1 MALFFNG
8 LGKENLRIRMILI
21 PLLLKRRP
29 PKVIAGAGL
38 MSRTLGAGRS
48 ARTMLYTSRGAT
60 VFSGAWYAS
69 ARLVDTSLEARVA
82 PGFVNAL
89 EPVTPDGIL
98 LSKGGVVKGEWKE
111 GEEQWLVLKVKID
124 LNGGKMVAKTQETV
138 EQDNLVVE
146 FSATARGAGTA
157 GAQEY
162 GYAPLAYMKKLPNGI
177 IQTFQIAYFSYRHN
191 TAKNQFGGGWRHFF
205 HVA

>member
-1 MALFFNG
+1 
-8 LGKENLRIRMILI
+8 
-21 PLLLKRRP
+21 
-29 PKVIAGAGL
+29 
-38 MSRTLGAGRS
+38 
-48 ARTMLYTSRGAT
+48 
-60 VFSGAWYAS
+60 
-69 ARLVDTSLEARVA
+69 
-82 PGFVNAL
+82 
-89 EPVTPDGIL
+89 
-98 LSKGGVVKGEWKE
+98 
-111 GEEQWLVLKVKID
+111 
-124 LNGGKMVAKTQETV
+124 MVAKTQDTV

-146 FSATARGAGTA
+146 FSETARGAGTA

>member
-1 MALFFNG
+1 
-8 LGKENLRIRMILI
+8 
-21 PLLLKRRP
+21 
-29 PKVIAGAGL
+29 
-38 MSRTLGAGRS
+38 
-48 ARTMLYTSRGAT
+48 MLYTARGST

-69 ARLVDTSLEARVA
+69 ARLVDESVEARVA

-89 EPVTPDGIL
+89 EPVTPEGIL

-124 LNGGKMVAKTQETV
+124 LKEGKMVARTQENV
-138 EQDNLVVE
+138 DQENLVVE
-146 FSATARGAGTA
+146 FSAAARGAGTA

-162 GYAPLAYMKKLPNGI
+162 GYAPLAYMKKLPGGV

-191 TAKNQFGGGWRHFF
+191 TAKNGFGGGWRHFF